1 MLGFGKKQGQPLDP
15 AAQAQL
21 REKQEVSSAF
31 AKGVTALRDFIAPSS
46 LEFNG
51 NHFRIGTRFARTYY
65 VYGYPR
71 QVYTGWLSGMIN
83 LDEVIDLSMVIQPVD
98 SQVVLNN
105 LRKKVS
111 QLEAG
116 IQIDTEHGR
125 VRDPGKEAAVQDAE
139 EMRDKLQ
146 VGEERFF
153 RFGFY
158 FTIYAGSIE
167 ELEFVSHKV
176 ESMLGQ
182 QLVYSKPATAQ
193 QEQGLNSTIP
203 QYVDQ
208 LQIYRNLDTAALST
222 SFPFTSADLTQDN
235 GILYGINMHNSGLV
249 IFDRFSLENSNSVIF
264 AKSGAGKSFMI
275 KLEALR
281 SLMFGTE
288 IFVIDPENEYQR
300 MCEAVGGTYIRLS
313 LASDSRV
320 NPFDLPQVID
330 KDEGDNALRSNL
342 ITLHG
347 LLRLMM
353 GGAQAQ
359 MQAGGLAMAPA
370 MSPAEEADLDAAL
383 IETYAKAGI
392 TNDPLTHGSP
402 PPTISDLYDTLLH
415 MGGTGPQLAQRL
427 RKYTSGTFAGIFSQ
441 QSNVNINNPMV
452 VFNIRDLEDELRPVA
467 MYIVL
472 NYIWNRTKVDK
483 RKRLLIVDEAWQLM
497 RYEDSANFMF
507 SMAKRARKYNL
518 GLTTITQDVEDFMA
532 SRMGRAIVANA
543 SMQILLKQSPSAVDV
558 LADVF
563 KLTSEEKKRLSQFPI
578 GQGLFFAGQNHVH
591 IQVIASPTETSLI
604 TNNPGEAPAQEIDLQ
619 TLARP
624 TMADVPIPAG
634 LPVEPAAAPPSP
646 IPPSPAAPTPAPLA
660 KTQNIPQ
667 TPLPKP
673 EPQTTTSG
681 EVRLSHEG

>member
-1 MLGFGKKQGQPLDP
+1 MARFGKKP
-15 AAQAQL
+15 APINPQAI
-21 REKQEVSSAF
+21 ENQEVAAAF

-46 LEFNG
+46 LEFDSNFF
-51 NHFRIGTRFARTYY
+51 HLGTRYARTYY

-71 QVYTGWLSGMIN
+71 QLYTGWLSSMIN
-83 LDEVIDLSMVIQPVD
+83 LDEVIDLSIIVQPVD

-116 IQIDTEHGR
+116 IQIDTEKGR
-125 VRDPGKEAAVQDAE
+125 VRDPGKQAAVQDAE

-153 RFGFY
+153 RFGLY
-158 FTIYAGSIE
+158 FTIYGNSME
-167 ELEFVSHKV
+167 ELEFISHKV
-176 ESMLGQ
+176 ESLLGQ
-182 QLVYSKPATAQ
+182 QLVYSKPASAQ
-193 QEQGLNSTIP
+193 QEQGLSSTVP
-203 QYVDQ
+203 QFMDQ
-208 LQIYRNLDTAALST
+208 LQIYRNMNTGAIST
-222 SFPFTSADLTQDN
+222 SFPFTSADLTQEN

-249 IFDRFSLENSNSVIF
+249 IFDRFSLENGNSVVF
-264 AKSGAGKSFMI
+264 AKSGAGKSFTV

-281 SLMFGTE
+281 SMMFGTE
-288 IFVIDPENEYQR
+288 IFIVDPENEYQK
-300 MCEAVGGTYIRLS
+300 MCEAVGGAYIRLS
-313 LASDSRV
+313 LNSPTRI
-320 NPFDLPQVID
+320 NPFDLPQVIET
-330 KDEGDNALRSNL
+330 DEADNALRSNL

-359 MQAGGLAMAPA
+359 MMQGGGAVTMPA
-370 MSPAEEADLDAAL
+370 LNPAEEADLDAAL

-392 TNDPLTHGSP
+392 TNDPLTHGST

-441 QSNVNINNPMV
+441 QSNVNVNNPMV

-472 NYIWNRTKVDK
+472 NHIWNRTKIDK
-483 RKRLLIVDEAWQLM
+483 KRRLLIVDEAWQLM

-507 SMAKRARKYNL
+507 SIAKRARKYNL
-518 GLTTITQDVEDFMA
+518 GLTTVTQDVEDFMA

-543 SMQILLKQSPSAVDV
+543 SMQFLLKQSPTAVDV
-558 LADVF
+558 LSDVF
-563 KLTSEEKKRLSQFPI
+563 KLTSEEKKRLSQFPV

-591 IQVIASPTETSLI
+591 IQVIASPTENELIVTNPGSAQLQPQAAPLPVTPVPQPMPATTPASEPLPTQSLGSEPPASQ
-604 TNNPGEAPAQEIDLQ
+604 TNNGAQIEW
-619 TLARP
+619 
-624 TMADVPIPAG
+624 
-634 LPVEPAAAPPSP
+634 
-646 IPPSPAAPTPAPLA
+646 
-660 KTQNIPQ
+660 QNQ
-667 TPLPKP
+667 H
-673 EPQTTTSG
+673 TS
-681 EVRLSHEG
+681 